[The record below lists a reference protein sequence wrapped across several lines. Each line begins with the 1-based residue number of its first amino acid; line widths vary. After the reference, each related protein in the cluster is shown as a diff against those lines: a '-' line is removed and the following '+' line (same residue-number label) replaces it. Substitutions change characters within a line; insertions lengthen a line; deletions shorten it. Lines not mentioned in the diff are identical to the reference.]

1 VKVQRDE
8 VGEKIEPT
16 TAGHRFAA
24 ELVRELPYLVRLATR
39 LVHDPDQ
46 AEDCAQETIVSAWRR
61 QDQLRDPAAVSAWLR
76 RSLVNRIIDRSRAH
90 HEELDIDAVEADWRD
105 GHGIGVRHSGVMTFG
120 PVTSQ

>member
-16 TAGHRFAA
+16 TAGHGFAA

-61 QDQLRDPAAVSAWLR
+61 QDQLRDPAALSVWLR

-90 HEELDIDAVEADWRD
+90 HEELDIDAVEGDWRD
-105 GHGIGVRHSGVMTFG
+105 DRYSVAPDRVLERA
-120 PVTSQ
+120 